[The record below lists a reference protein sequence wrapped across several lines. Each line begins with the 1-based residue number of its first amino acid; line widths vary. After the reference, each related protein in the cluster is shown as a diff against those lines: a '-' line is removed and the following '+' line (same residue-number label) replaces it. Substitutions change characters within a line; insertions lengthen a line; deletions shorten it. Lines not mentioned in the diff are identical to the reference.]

1 MNPPWQCIHAH
12 LKHDCEIT
20 GYKASDPKPKITSD
34 VLTTRSH
41 LVCRPLGPSGFSTT
55 QRFTEFKTMEKRM
68 PPEMGPGAYT
78 VTQKAYE
85 MMGGKRVDVGV

>member
-1 MNPPWQCIHAH
+1 
-12 LKHDCEIT
+12 
-20 GYKASDPKPKITSD
+20 
-34 VLTTRSH
+34 
-41 LVCRPLGPSGFSTT
+41 
-55 QRFTEFKTMEKRM
+55 MEKRM